1 MTTNQLPLG
10 AGLIPLL
17 VVRSQSLADRMWIPA
32 LIMS

>member
-1 MTTNQLPLG
+1 MTSNQLPLG

-17 VVRSQSLADRMWIPA
+17 VVRSHLLADRLWIPA